1 MKNHMIILLIVTTLL
16 VFGLV
21 AIIIYQRTRIK
32 SLKKRRL
39 RKLEWHVNVSSGIK
53 ELFIYNFSLSL
64 LKKNINIKDVMD
76 YFNDSGHTAELEEV
90 TISIL
95 ENRNFKK
102 LHSRTGQR
110 VLRIAHEDGHSK
122 NEQAAQA

>member
-1 MKNHMIILLIVTTLL
+1 MIILLIVTTLL

-53 ELFIYNFSLSL
+53 ELFIYNLSLSL

-76 YFNDSGHTAELEEV
+76 YFNDSGHSAELEEV

>member
-1 MKNHMIILLIVTTLL
+1 MIILLIVTTLL

-32 SLKKRRL
+32 SLKKRRS